1 MCLTFLKLLH
11 KDQHW
16 CSCMSTCIRWTYLHL
31 TSSVILSETTLS
43 PRKLLTIQYISLPL
57 SFGITVNSNLDV
69 ILERKYVFFSTITIV
84 WSEISILS
92 LYHVTVAGGWQKLV
106 WQVRYIIVPESRDV
120 WFVLMMAEVTGTGK
134 VLYKI
139 NYIYC
144 LYEWSLVHKL
154 YQKYT
159 LYLLHSMLFCSLFL
173 RMTVHRKRLYCAMM
187 ATRWR
192 LECMSGC

>member
-16 CSCMSTCIRWTYLHL
+16 CSCMNTCIRWTYLHL

-43 PRKLLTIQYISLPL
+43 PRILLTIQYISLPL
-57 SFGITVNSNLDV
+57 SFGITVYSNLDV
-69 ILERKYVFFSTITIV
+69 ILERKYVFFSTVTIV

-92 LYHVTVAGGWQKLV
+92 LYHVTVAGGLQKLV
-106 WQVRYIIVPESRDV
+106 WQDRYIIVPESRDV
-120 WFVLMMAEVTGTGK
+120 WFVLMMTEVTGTGK

-144 LYEWSLVHKL
+144 LYEGSLVH
-154 YQKYT
+154 T
-159 LYLLHSMLFCSLFL
+159 L
-173 RMTVHRKRLYCAMM
+173 
-187 ATRWR
+187 
-192 LECMSGC
+192 